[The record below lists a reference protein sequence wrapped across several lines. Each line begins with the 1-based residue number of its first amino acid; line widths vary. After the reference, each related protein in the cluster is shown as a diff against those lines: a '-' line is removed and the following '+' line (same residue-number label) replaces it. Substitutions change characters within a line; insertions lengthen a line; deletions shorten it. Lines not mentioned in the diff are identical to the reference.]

1 MVEAAR
7 GAIVE
12 TPDHLSGEER
22 FTSVSAVSW
31 LSSSVSALAD
41 LAPRI
46 RTGCV
51 YDLQPQRTCGVLVT
65 RKAPRRARHVRASI
79 HAHWQ
84 WFAPSTLLLTGHT
97 NACRHRR
104 CGPDETFPT
113 GHSPGHE
120 CDAPVSRQQLGWDGF
135 ATAYRAELD
144 RWPRLAHVAVVQ
156 QIARWLQTFETVT
169 ILSFESS
176 APRGAALTAWQE
188 HGEFRSY
195 TQRHIFREWLL
206 MEPA

>member
-1 MVEAAR
+1 MVEAAC

-12 TPDHLSGEER
+12 SPDYLSGEESA
-22 FTSVSAVSW
+22 TSVSTVTW
-31 LSSSVSALAD
+31 LSSSSSALAD

-46 RTGCV
+46 RTGCI

-65 RKAPRRARHVRASI
+65 REAPRRARHVRASI
-79 HAHWQ
+79 HAHWR
-84 WFAPSTLLLTGHT
+84 WFAPSVYLLTGHT
-97 NACRHRR
+97 SACRHRR
-104 CGPDETFPT
+104 CRDDETSPT
-113 GHSPGHE
+113 AHRLGHQ

-144 RWPRLAHVAVVQ
+144 RWPRLAHVAVIQ

-176 APRGAALTAWQE
+176 ASRGAALTAWQE
-188 HGEFRSY
+188 QGEFRPY
-195 TQRHIFREWLL
+195 AQRHIFREWLL